1 MEETMKKGH
10 AATEELKAAALE
22 QHEEDQKRLWA
33 MMESV
38 RMLGREN
45 RELREA
51 ISVLEGRLESQ

>member
-1 MEETMKKGH
+1 MKKGH

-38 RMLGREN
+38 LGREN

>member
-1 MEETMKKGH
+1 
-10 AATEELKAAALE
+10 LKAAALE
-22 QHEEDQKRLWA
+22 QLEEDQ
-33 MMESV
+33 V

>member
-1 MEETMKKGH
+1 M
-10 AATEELKAAALE
+10 KAAALE